1 MLDTALLRALC
12 HWQPHIVTLS
22 PPCQPWSGAG
32 KTKGLDVEDGMIF
45 PRSLLLCRW
54 LRPSII
60 LLEEV
65 AGFMKHLHKS
75 SVLKLLPWMGYK
87 ICWQKIIDM
96 KEHCLSSR
104 NRWLCCASR
113 IYADLPEKVFLP
125 WPKQTELHLFTV
137 RLPDLQHDK
146 QLQPSPEAIRIASD
160 PRFLKFSPR
169 RATREETRK
178 RRVYEPGSS
187 LPTFMAMYGRQHCLD
202 ESMFFKNGYLGFFVK
217 DESCPKQFRFWHPS
231 EICMIHGA
239 TDNVYLDEHYPVAW
253 LHIGNSIGIPHA
265 LQLMIHALQI
275 LGLGDFSPFL
285 VFQTFHSTKMTVE
298 DHEMIRL
305 DKGILLCTPK
315 GIPDDVFIQNAKLL
329 ETCKKERKSLRH
341 FL

>member
-1 MLDTALLRALC
+1 
-12 HWQPHIVTLS
+12 
-22 PPCQPWSGAG
+22 
-32 KTKGLDVEDGMIF
+32 
-45 PRSLLLCRW
+45 
-54 LRPSII
+54 
-60 LLEEV
+60 
-65 AGFMKHLHKS
+65 
-75 SVLKLLPWMGYK
+75 
-87 ICWQKIIDM
+87 M

-104 NRWLCCASR
+104 NRWLCCAIR
-113 IYADLPEKVFLP
+113 IYADLPKKVFLP

-146 QLQPSPEAIRIASD
+146 QLQPSSEAIRIASD
-160 PRFLKFSPR
+160 PRFLKFSPT
-169 RATREETRK
+169 RATREETLK
-178 RRVYEPGSS
+178 RRVYEPGSI
-187 LPTFMAMYGRQHCLD
+187 LPTFMAMYGRRHCLD

-217 DESCPKQFRFWHPS
+217 DESCPKQFRFWHPA

-253 LHIGNSIGIPHA
+253 LHMGNSIGIPHA

-285 VFQTFHSTKMTVE
+285 VFQTFHSAKMTVE

-329 ETCKKERKSLRH
+329 ETCKKELKLPDQCWSPRFGFLPFDHLKVPEENQGHASQISNPDQSSPEILPTIAFQPVMKGFNLKVTVRPSGIRQISLPR
-341 FL
+341 L